1 MLFNSISPIYRCYND
16 RFNNVTHLKV
26 TSVTFQTLTFKE
38 LMSKQM
44 RNRTEWCNVLRD
56 IFTHNE
62 FFTTTRRQ
70 EILQHIE
77 SMLMVHLSINKLNM
91 YVNPGSQKHGNVN
104 RNFKTVIGR
113 RKYF

>member
-56 IFTHNE
+56 IFTDNE

-70 EILQHIE
+70 EIDAHGPPEYQQIE
-77 SMLMVHLSINKLNM
+77 
-91 YVNPGSQKHGNVN
+91 YV
-104 RNFKTVIGR
+104 R
-113 RKYF
+113 